1 VSKKNTSH
9 LTKAKQPFNFYTRLN
24 LIEFTGKKATN
35 LRELVEIM
43 KEVPGSVIY
52 HHTHHYLQQHLY
64 LSPEPPNDF
73 AYWVTYILREDELGE
88 EIASIDLCEFST
100 IRSLREK
107 IMDTIEQHLARNP
120 ETLRTAPPGGEFH
133 FFKTITFI
141 LPTPYVASNLLEFLE
156 AIRKISIHSIYFHMF
171 EAKLRLEKGEN
182 DFSRWI
188 EDMLGEKELAREIAK
203 FDPYTF
209 TMEGLRGN
217 LCRLIIKYIPGE
229 IIECQE

>member
-1 VSKKNTSH
+1 VHKKTGH
-9 LTKAKQPFNFYTRLN
+9 LVKAKEPFRFYTRLN
-24 LIEFTGKKATN
+24 LIELTGKKANN

-73 AYWVTYILREDELGE
+73 AYWVTYILRDEELGE

-107 IMDTIEQHLARNP
+107 IIETIEQHLAQNP
-120 ETLRTAPPGGEFH
+120 ELLRSAPPGGEFH

-141 LPTPYVASNLLEFLE
+141 LPTPYVASDLSEFLE
-156 AIRKISIHSIYFHMF
+156 AIKKISIHSIYFHMF

-182 DFSRWI
+182 DFSRWV
-188 EDMLGEKELAREIAK
+188 EDMLGEKELARDIARL
-203 FDPYTF
+203 DPYTF
-209 TMEGLRGN
+209 TMEGLRAA
-217 LCRLIIKYIPGE
+217 LFRLIAKRIPGE
-229 IIECQE
+229 II

>member
-1 VSKKNTSH
+1 MNKTMPV
-9 LTKAKQPFNFYTRLN
+9 LVKAKEPFHFYTRLN

-35 LRELVEIM
+35 LLELVEIM

-73 AYWVTYILREDELGE
+73 AYWTTYILREEELGE
-88 EIASIDLCEFST
+88 GIASIDLCEFST

-107 IMDTIEQHLARNP
+107 IIQTIEEYLAKNP
-120 ETLRTAPPGGEFH
+120 GTLRTAPPGGEFH

-141 LPTPYVASNLLEFLE
+141 LPTPYFASDLLEFLE
-156 AIRKISIHSIYFHMF
+156 VLRKITIHSIYFHMF
-171 EAKLRLEKGEN
+171 EARLRLEKGEN

-188 EDMLGEKELAREIAK
+188 EDMLGEQELAREIAK
-203 FDPYTF
+203 LDPYTF
-209 TMEGLRGN
+209 TMEGLRAE
-217 LCRLIIKYIPGE
+217 LCTLIKNHIPE
-229 IIECQE
+229 KPTNVKNK

>member
-1 VSKKNTSH
+1 VNKKMPV
-9 LTKAKQPFNFYTRLN
+9 LTKAKEPFHFYTRLN

-35 LRELVEIM
+35 LLELVEIM

-73 AYWVTYILREDELGE
+73 AYWTTYILREEELGE
-88 EIASIDLCEFST
+88 EIASIDLCGFST

-107 IMDTIEQHLARNP
+107 IIQTIEQYLARNP
-120 ETLRTAPPGGEFH
+120 GTLRTAPPGGEFH

-141 LPTPYVASNLLEFLE
+141 LPTPYFASNLLEFLDVL
-156 AIRKISIHSIYFHMF
+156 RKITIHSVYFHMF
-171 EAKLRLEKGEN
+171 EARLRLEKGEN

-203 FDPYTF
+203 LDPYTF
-209 TMEGLRGN
+209 TMEGLRAE
-217 LCRLIIKYIPGE
+217 LCTLIKNHIPE
-229 IIECQE
+229 KSTNVKNK

>member
-1 VSKKNTSH
+1 
-9 LTKAKQPFNFYTRLN
+9 

-73 AYWVTYILREDELGE
+73 AYWITYILREEELGE
-88 EIASIDLCEFST
+88 EIASIDLCQFST

-107 IMDTIEQHLARNP
+107 IIETIEQYLARNP
-120 ETLRTAPPGGEFH
+120 ETLRMAPPGGEFH

-141 LPTPYVASNLLEFLE
+141 LPTPYFVSDLLEFLE
-156 AIRKISIHSIYFHMF
+156 VLKKITIHSIYFHMF
-171 EAKLRLEKGEN
+171 EARLRLEKGEN
-182 DFSRWI
+182 DFSRWVGN
-188 EDMLGEKELAREIAK
+188 MLGEKELAREIARL
-203 FDPYTF
+203 DPYTF
-209 TMEGLRGN
+209 TMEGLRAE
-217 LCRLIIKYIPGE
+217 LCRLITKYIPGE
-229 IIECQE
+229 VVKCQE

>member
-1 VSKKNTSH
+1 MAVLPQAN
-9 LTKAKQPFNFYTRLN
+9 QPFHFYTRLN
-24 LIEFTGKKATN
+24 LVEFTGKKATN

-73 AYWVTYILREDELGE
+73 AYWIGYILKEEELGE
-88 EIASIDLCEFST
+88 EIASIDLCQFST

-107 IMDTIEQHLARNP
+107 IIETIEAHLSRNP
-120 ETLRTAPPGGEFH
+120 GILRTVPLGAEFH

-141 LPTPYVASNLLEFLE
+141 LPTPYVASDLSEFLKVLK
-156 AIRKISIHSIYFHMF
+156 KITIHSIYYHMF
-171 EAKLRLEKGEN
+171 EARLRLEKGEN

-188 EDMLGEKELAREIAK
+188 EDMLGEKELAREIRK
-203 FDPYTF
+203 LDPYTF
-209 TMEGLRGN
+209 TMEGLRN
-217 LCRLIIKYIPGE
+217 ELCRLITKYIPGE
-229 IIECQE
+229 MIKCQE

>member
-1 VSKKNTSH
+1 MSKKTA
-9 LTKAKQPFNFYTRLN
+9 LLARAKEPFHFYTKLN

-35 LRELVEIM
+35 LPQLVETI

-73 AYWVTYILREDELGE
+73 AYWVTYILREEELGE

-100 IRSLREK
+100 IRSLRER
-107 IMDTIEQHLARNP
+107 IIQTIEEHLASNP
-120 ETLRTAPPGGEFH
+120 GPLRMAPPGAEFH

-141 LPTPYVASNLLEFLE
+141 LPTPYVVSDLLEFLE
-156 AIRKISIHSIYFHMF
+156 VLRKITIHSIYFHMF

-188 EDMLGEKELAREIAK
+188 EDMLGEEELAKEIARL
-203 FDPYTF
+203 DPYTF
-209 TMEGLRGN
+209 TIEGLRGA
-217 LCRLIIKYIPGE
+217 LCKLITKYIPGE